1 GIINYQALALLGMY
15 LLGVFLAI
23 GSSIILNKIIRFK
36 SKSYFVVEMPSYK
49 LPLFKNV
56 LYTVLEKTKSFVFN
70 AGKIILAVSIILWF
84 LASHGGENFD
94 KAEETVKTE
103 TESQNLSDKELEVA
117 IASYQ
122 IENSYIGMMGKSIEP
137 VIKPLGYDWKIGIA
151 IITSFAAREVFVGT
165 LATIYSVEDAEDE
178 GTIRQRMESATF
190 AETGEKVFTLATGVS
205 LLLFYAI
212 AMQCAATVAI
222 VKRETNSWK
231 WAIIQLV
238 GMGVMAYVFAFVGYT
253 IFK

>member
-1 GIINYQALALLGMY
+1 M
-15 LLGVFLAI
+15 V
-23 GSSIILNKIIRFK
+23 
-36 SKSYFVVEMPSYK
+36 
-49 LPLFKNV
+49 
-56 LYTVLEKTKSFVFN
+56 
-70 AGKIILAVSIILWF
+70 
-84 LASHGGENFD
+84 
-94 KAEETVKTE
+94 
-103 TESQNLSDKELEVA
+103 
-117 IASYQ
+117 
-122 IENSYIGMMGKSIEP
+122 
-137 VIKPLGYDWKIGIA
+137 
-151 IITSFAAREVFVGT
+151 
-165 LATIYSVEDAEDE
+165 
-178 GTIRQRMESATF
+178 SATF